1 LERNNKI
8 QIMKTFRL
16 FLLSLAAIGIIA
28 SGCKNMNKTQKG
40 AAIGAGGGA
49 VLGGVVGRALGNTA
63 AGVIVGAAVGG
74 TVGAV
79 IGRKMDK
86 QAEEMKQVMG
96 DAEVKRVGEGIV
108 VEFKDKVLFGYDQ
121 SVLSTQAQG
130 SLNKLANVL
139 QKYSD
144 TNIEILGHTD
154 SRGTDDYNQG
164 LSERRAVAAA
174 SYLRNNGIAGTRIT
188 IKGMG
193 EADPKAT
200 NDTDDGRAENR
211 RVEFV
216 ITANQKMIDEAK
228 KEANQ

>member
-1 LERNNKI
+1 
-8 QIMKTFRL
+8 MKTFRL
-16 FLLSLAAIGIIA
+16 FFLSLAAIGIIA

-40 AAIGAGGGA
+40 AAIGIGGGA

-121 SVLSTQAQG
+121 SSLSTQSQG

-139 QKYSD
+139 QKYPD

-154 SRGTDDYNQG
+154 NKGSDEYNQG
-164 LSERRAVAAA
+164 LSERRANAAA
-174 SYLRNNGIAGTRIT
+174 AYLKANGIAGTRIT
-188 IKGMG
+188 TKGMG
-193 EADPKAT
+193 ESDPKAT
-200 NDTDDGRAENR
+200 NDTDEGRTENR

-216 ITANQKMIDEAK
+216 ITANQKMIDDAK

>member
-1 LERNNKI
+1 
-8 QIMKTFRL
+8 MKTFRL
-16 FLLSLAAIGIIA
+16 FFLSLAAIGIVA

-108 VEFKDKVLFGYDQ
+108 VEFKDKVLFGYDRAD
-121 SVLSTQAQG
+121 LSTTAQG
-130 SLNKLANVL
+130 SLNKLGNVL
-139 QKYSD
+139 QKYPD

-154 SRGTDDYNQG
+154 NKGSDNYNQG
-164 LSERRAVAAA
+164 LSERRANAAA
-174 SYLRNNGIAGTRIT
+174 AYLRTNGIAGTRIT
-188 IKGMG
+188 TKGMG
-193 EADPKAT
+193 ESDPKAT
-200 NDTDDGRAENR
+200 NDTDEGRTENR